1 MSRLR
6 ADVSSQKSLFTKT
19 QRTLII
25 LIASAFIL
33 SGVALSSSAAL
44 RAKLGLAK
52 ASKREIVQQPQA
64 RSVSMGTDS
73 RRPAGNGKA
82 ERALSVT
89 PPVAPTVTA
98 TKTDSLFADADNDS
112 QADPGDT
119 IKYTVN
125 INASGQD
132 ATGVTFMDTVD
143 PNTTFVPGSLTATPV
158 AVDDSYSALGNVRIS
173 VAAPGVLGN
182 DFTGLPTATITAP
195 PVTSANGGN
204 VTLNA
209 DGSFT
214 YNPPAGFEGTDTF
227 TYTLTNAQGSNN
239 ATVTINVS
247 GMIWFI
253 NNAAS
258 CPCDGRLTNP
268 FNSLSSFQAVNNGTG
283 NNPAANDNIFIYE
296 SAVDYVGP
304 VILLNGQRLIGQDAT
319 ASLSSITGLTPPPES
334 DPLPTMNSANA
345 TIVNITSAAAAITV
359 ASGNR
364 LTGFTGGNAG
374 TDISG
379 TGFGTL
385 TI

>member
-98 TKTDSLFADADNDS
+98 TKTDSLFTDVDGDT

-119 IKYTVN
+119 LQYTVN
-125 INASGQD
+125 INASGED
-132 ATGVTFMDTVD
+132 ATGVSFTDTVD

-158 AVDDSYSALGNVRIS
+158 AVDDSYAAIGNVRIS
-173 VAAPGVLGN
+173 VPAPGVRGN
-182 DFTGLPTATITAP
+182 DFAGVP
-195 PVTSANGGN
+195 
-204 VTLNA
+204 
-209 DGSFT
+209 GST
-214 YNPPAGFEGTDTF
+214 
-227 TYTLTNAQGSNN
+227 
-239 ATVTINVS
+239 
-247 GMIWFI
+247 
-253 NNAAS
+253 
-258 CPCDGRLTNP
+258 
-268 FNSLSSFQAVNNGTG
+268 
-283 NNPAANDNIFIYE
+283 
-296 SAVDYVGP
+296 
-304 VILLNGQRLIGQDAT
+304 
-319 ASLSSITGLTPPPES
+319 
-334 DPLPTMNSANA
+334 
-345 TIVNITSAAAAITV
+345 
-359 ASGNR
+359 
-364 LTGFTGGNAG
+364 
-374 TDISG
+374 
-379 TGFGTL
+379 
-385 TI
+385 